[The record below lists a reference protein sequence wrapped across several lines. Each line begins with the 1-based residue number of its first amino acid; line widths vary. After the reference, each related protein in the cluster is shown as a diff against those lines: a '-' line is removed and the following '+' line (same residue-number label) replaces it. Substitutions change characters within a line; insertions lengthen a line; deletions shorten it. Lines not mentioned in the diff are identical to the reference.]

1 MRPGREALV
10 DFRLSPEE
18 ENFRQEVRDW
28 LKENLPDNWREDRFT
43 RDPERDSETWN
54 IYRVFGKKLAEKK
67 WVAPAWPVEYGGL
80 GLSVMQQLVF
90 NEEMASHQA
99 PLGYTMMGVGWAGP
113 TIIVY
118 GTEQQ
123 KRQHLGAITNAETM
137 WCQGFSEPNAGSDL
151 ASLKTRA
158 ERDGDDY
165 VINGQKIWTSG
176 AHLADWCILLART
189 DPEAPKHKGISYF
202 LLDMKTPGVTVQPL
216 IDMMDNHAFNEVYFE
231 NVRVPKECLLGAEN
245 QGWYM
250 AATTLDFE
258 RSSIGAAVGGRR
270 LLEELVAYARETKR
284 NGKRLSEEVA
294 VRVRLADAALG
305 VQVGRLLSYR
315 VASMQSRGLVP
326 NYESSIA
333 KLYNT
338 DMQFQ
343 LAKAGL
349 EVMGL
354 YGQLVPQSKHAQLRG
369 KFERQY
375 LWQTGMIV
383 GGGTP
388 EIQRNIIAMR
398 GLGLPR
404 G

>member
-1 MRPGREALV
+1 M
-10 DFRLSPEE
+10 DFRLSPDEE
-18 ENFRQEVRDW
+18 AFRQEVRDW
-28 LKENLPDNWREDRFT
+28 LKVNLPSSWQEDRFT
-43 RDPERDSETWN
+43 RNPELGSETWN
-54 IYRVFGKKLAEKK
+54 AYRTFAKKLAEKK
-67 WVAPAWPVEYGGL
+67 WVAPAWPVDYGGL

-90 NEEMASHQA
+90 NEEMAYHQA
-99 PLGYTMMGVGWAGP
+99 PQYYSLMGVGWAGP

-118 GTEQQ
+118 GTDEQ
-123 KRQHLGAITNAETM
+123 KRKHLGAITNAEVM

-151 ASLKTRA
+151 ASLQTRA
-158 ERDGDDY
+158 VRDGDDY

-189 DPEAPKHKGISYF
+189 DPEATKHKGISYF
-202 LLDMKTPGVTVQPL
+202 LLDMKTPGITVQPL
-216 IDMMDNHAFNEVYFE
+216 IDMMDNHGFNQLFFD
-231 NVRVPKECLLGAEN
+231 NVRVPKDCLLGEEN
-245 QGWYM
+245 RGWYM

-258 RSSIGAAVGGRR
+258 RSSIGGAVGGRR
-270 LLEELVAYARETKR
+270 MVEELVAYARETKR
-284 NGKRLSEEVA
+284 NGKRLSEETT
-294 VRVRLADAALG
+294 VRVRLADAALE
-305 VQVGRLLSYR
+305 VEIGRMLSYR

-333 KLYNT
+333 KLFNT
-338 DMQFQ
+338 GMQFR
-343 LAKAGL
+343 LASAGL
-349 EVMGL
+349 EIMGL
-354 YGQLVPQSKHAQLRG
+354 YGQLEPQSKYAPLRG

-404 G
+404 Q